1 MEDTIGLV
9 FEDLVDLAFQ
19 METNGAAFYRK
30 AAERS
35 SDPETRRVL
44 AELQG
49 MEEEHA
55 RLWAGV
61 KVQLGGSEPIARAAD
76 EMASEYLRT
85 WLSGVAF
92 DRSPEQVAA
101 IAEGGSVPE
110 ILRVAIGLEKETIA
124 FYTGLRAL
132 VADDRVLSRLD
143 SMTKEELK
151 HVAELSRTLQGLTEN

>member
-1 MEDTIGLV
+1 MENAIGLA

-35 SDPETRRVL
+35 ADPETRRLL
-44 AELQG
+44 ADLQG
-49 MEEEHA
+49 MEEAHA
-55 RLWAGV
+55 RLWAEM
-61 KVQLGGSEPIARAAD
+61 KVHLGGADPIVKEAD
-76 EMASEYLRT
+76 ETASEYLRT
-85 WLSGVAF
+85 WLSGTAF

-101 IAEGGSVPE
+101 IAASGSVPE